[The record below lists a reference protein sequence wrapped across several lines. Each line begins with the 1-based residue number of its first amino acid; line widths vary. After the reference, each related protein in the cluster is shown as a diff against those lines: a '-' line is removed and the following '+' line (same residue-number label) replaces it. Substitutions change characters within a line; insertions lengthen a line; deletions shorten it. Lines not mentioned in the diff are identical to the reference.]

1 MSDDIS
7 KSYEEALELA
17 KLQAQVA
24 SNSRAEAIY
33 TAMLDDRVRKL
44 SHKFLRQG
52 YHSNGIKFPA
62 LNNFGNER
70 LNFQFV
76 PPAGKMALDSPFFYV
91 TVNLKSKTVDRVVE
105 CWSGEEE
112 EILDS

>member
-17 KLQAQVA
+17 KLQASIA

-33 TAMLDDRVRKL
+33 TAMLDDRVRKVSLRFL
-44 SHKFLRQG
+44 SQG

-62 LNNFGNER
+62 RNNFGNDR
-70 LNFQFV
+70 LDFQFV
-76 PPAGKMALDSPFFYV
+76 PPAGKMALNSPFFYV
-91 TVNLKSKTVDRVVE
+91 TVDLKSKSVDRVVE

-112 EILDS
+112 ELLDS